1 MEINSRAVLLA
12 CLSALRLP
20 AGERTS
26 DHVMQLAH
34 LRTVLRNE
42 GYSSPAIHDDAA
54 LLKEAEG
61 LAKARREWLADS
73 ADMRQRH
80 AELQHLVALNLLP
93 EDEARQEQGDNY
105 REHQLRDPVKQ
116 EGKPEYD

>member
-1 MEINSRAVLLA
+1 MEVNSRAVLLA

-20 AGERTS
+20 EGGRTS
-26 DHVMQLAH
+26 DHRIQLAH

-42 GYSSPAIHDDAA
+42 GYTAPAIHDDAA

-61 LAKARREWLADS
+61 LAKARREWLADA

-80 AELQHLVALNLLP
+80 AELQHLVALSLLP
-93 EDEARQEQGDNY
+93 EDDARQEQGDNY
-105 REHQLRDPVKQ
+105 RAHQLRDPVRQK
-116 EGKPEYD
+116 

>member
-54 LLKEAEG
+54 LLKEAE
-61 LAKARREWLADS
+61 WLADS

>member
-105 REHQLRDPVKQ
+105 RAWANADPVKQ
-116 EGKPEYD
+116 KY

>member
-34 LRTVLRNE
+34 LRTP
-42 GYSSPAIHDDAA
+42 PAIHDDAA

-80 AELQHLVALNLLP
+80 AELQHLVAINLLP
-93 EDEARQEQGDNY
+93 EEDAREEQGDNY
-105 REHQLRDPVKQ
+105 RAWANADPVKQ
-116 EGKPEYD
+116 KY

>member
-20 AGERTS
+20 VGERTS

-34 LRTVLRNE
+34 LHTVLRNE
-42 GYSSPAIHDDAA
+42 RYSSPAIHDDAA

>member
-42 GYSSPAIHDDAA
+42 GIPPLLFMTTRLYSKRLRGWQRPAVSGWLTPLICVNAMPNSST
-54 LLKEAEG
+54 LL
-61 LAKARREWLADS
+61 R
-73 ADMRQRH
+73 
-80 AELQHLVALNLLP
+80 
-93 EDEARQEQGDNY
+93 
-105 REHQLRDPVKQ
+105 
-116 EGKPEYD
+116 

>member
-20 AGERTS
+20 VGERTS

-61 LAKARREWLADS
+61 LAKAAVSGWLTPLICVNAMPNS
-73 ADMRQRH
+73 ST
-80 AELQHLVALNLLP
+80 LL
-93 EDEARQEQGDNY
+93 R
-105 REHQLRDPVKQ
+105 
-116 EGKPEYD
+116 

>member
-1 MEINSRAVLLA
+1 
-12 CLSALRLP
+12 
-20 AGERTS
+20 
-26 DHVMQLAH
+26 
-34 LRTVLRNE
+34 
-42 GYSSPAIHDDAA
+42 
-54 LLKEAEG
+54 
-61 LAKARREWLADS
+61 
-73 ADMRQRH
+73 MRQRH

>member
-1 MEINSRAVLLA
+1 
-12 CLSALRLP
+12 
-20 AGERTS
+20 
-26 DHVMQLAH
+26 MQLAH

-80 AELQHLVALNLLP
+80 AELQHLVAINLLP
-93 EDEARQEQGDNY
+93 EEEARSEQGDNY
-105 REHQLRDPVKQ
+105 RAWANADPVKQ
-116 EGKPEYD
+116 KY

>member
-34 LRTVLRNE
+34 LRTVLKNE
-42 GYSSPAIHDDAA
+42 GYSAPSLADAE
-54 LLKEAEG
+54 LLPEAEE
-61 LAKARREWLADS
+61 LHARRRQWLADS
-73 ADMRQRH
+73 ADVHLRH
-80 AELQHLVALNLLP
+80 AELQHLTALNIVPL
-93 EDEARQEQGDNY
+93 DEARAEQGKNH
-105 REHQLRDPVKQ
+105 REWANADPVKQ
-116 EGKPEYD
+116 RKR